1 MQIRDLIPWGQRG
14 SSTGGLAKQEE
25 ESPVLSLQRDINR
38 VFDQFWRRFETA
50 PFSGFENVFGGG
62 SPRTDIAETDKEIEV
77 SVELPGM
84 DEKDIEVSMTED
96 TLTIKGEKKGEREE
110 KKKGYYL
117 HERSY
122 GSFYRSIPLPSGV
135 DTDKANAEFKKGVLT
150 VTLPK
155 TPEAQ
160 ARVKRIEVRSG

>member
-14 SSTGGLAKQEE
+14 SSASGLVKQEE

-38 VFDQFWRRFETA
+38 VFDQFWRRFEAA
-50 PFSGFENVFGGG
+50 PFGGFGTSENVLGGG

-84 DEKDIEVSMTED
+84 DEISMTED
-96 TLTIKGEKKGEREE
+96 TLTIKGEKKDEREE

-122 GSFYRSIPLPSGV
+122 GSFYRSIPLPSGI
-135 DTDKANAEFKKGVLT
+135 DTNKAGATFKKGVLT

-160 ARVKRIEVRSG
+160 SRVKRVEVKSA